1 MLEAMLPPAKL
12 LAAGATEADR
22 SFPRRMAFIYISGLA
37 HDKARP
43 HGDGPGDHARASATF
58 LTGCQARKTKGADIK
73 AGVSVDQIAAEKV
86 GRFTRL
92 PSLELS
98 CDKGRI
104 AGECDSG
111 YSCAYQF
118 NLSWKTE
125 STPMP
130 PEVDPR
136 LVFDRLFSNGI
147 EGETEE
153 NRAKRDLYNKSIL
166 DFVTEDASRL
176 KSKLGYTDRHKLDEY
191 LTAVRELEQ
200 RIQQAEKF
208 AASQPDFARPTGIP
222 KQYEQHL
229 RLMYDMMAL
238 AFQSD
243 TTRVATFITA
253 HDGDDR
259 PYPFIDVPEGHH
271 TLSHHQND
279 QAKKEK
285 IAKINHFHME
295 QFARFLSKLKSVKE
309 GDGTLLDNCMIVYGS
324 GIGDGNAHNHD
335 ELPILL
341 AGKGSDT
348 IKPGRHV
355 RYKQNTP
362 LTNLY
367 VAMLDLFGAPVKS
380 FGDSNGKL
388 EGLA

>member
-1 MLEAMLPPAKL
+1 MNVMNKTWQIPRRTFLKGLGTVVALPMLEAMLPPAKL
-12 LAAGATEADR
+12 LAAAATGSTQAL
-22 SFPRRMAFIYISGLA
+22 PRRMAFVYIPNGANMEDWTPKTVGADYELPYILQPLGQLKNEFQVISGLA

-43 HGDGPGDHARASATF
+43 HGDGPGDHARASASF

-73 AGVSVDQIAAEKV
+73 VGVSVDQIAAEKAAKY
-86 GRFTRL
+86 TRL

-98 CDKGRI
+98 CDKGRT

-147 EGETEE
+147 AGESGE
-153 NRAKRDLYNKSIL
+153 NRSKRDRYNKSML

-176 KSKLGYTDRHKLDEY
+176 KSKLGHTDRHKLDEY

-208 AASQPDFARPTGIP
+208 AASQPDFTRPTGVP
-222 KQYEQHL
+222 RQYEEHL
-229 RLMYDMMAL
+229 KLMYDMMAL

-243 TTRVATFITA
+243 STRVAKIGRA
-253 HDGDDR
+253 H
-259 PYPFIDVPEGHH
+259 V
-271 TLSHHQND
+271 
-279 QAKKEK
+279 
-285 IAKINHFHME
+285 
-295 QFARFLSKLKSVKE
+295 
-309 GDGTLLDNCMIVYGS
+309 
-324 GIGDGNAHNHD
+324 
-335 ELPILL
+335 
-341 AGKGSDT
+341 
-348 IKPGRHV
+348 
-355 RYKQNTP
+355 
-362 LTNLY
+362 
-367 VAMLDLFGAPVKS
+367 
-380 FGDSNGKL
+380 
-388 EGLA
+388 

>member
-1 MLEAMLPPAKL
+1 MNKTWQIPRRTFLKGLGTVVALPLLEVMLPPARL
-12 LAAGATEADR
+12 LGADEAAK
-22 SFPRRMAFIYISGLA
+22 SFPRRMAFIYIPNGANMEDWTPKIVGADYELPYILQPLESLQKDFQVISGLA

-73 AGVSVDQIAAEKV
+73 VGVSVDQIAAEKA
-86 GRFTRL
+86 GKYTRL

-147 EGETEE
+147 EGESEE

-191 LTAVRELEQ
+191 LTARSEEHTSELQ
-200 RIQQAEKF
+200 SRLHLVCRLLLEKKKN
-208 AASQPDFARPTGIP
+208 TI
-222 KQYEQHL
+222 YI
-229 RLMYDMMAL
+229 YTAL
-238 AFQSD
+238 
-243 TTRVATFITA
+243 
-253 HDGDDR
+253 
-259 PYPFIDVPEGHH
+259 
-271 TLSHHQND
+271 
-279 QAKKEK
+279 
-285 IAKINHFHME
+285 
-295 QFARFLSKLKSVKE
+295 
-309 GDGTLLDNCMIVYGS
+309 
-324 GIGDGNAHNHD
+324 
-335 ELPILL
+335 
-341 AGKGSDT
+341 
-348 IKPGRHV
+348 
-355 RYKQNTP
+355 
-362 LTNLY
+362 
-367 VAMLDLFGAPVKS
+367 
-380 FGDSNGKL
+380 
-388 EGLA
+388 